1 MSITSTELESYSGDD
16 YALSL
21 VVTDSLGAVV
31 DISAYTIYL
40 TIKTDIND
48 LDADAEISLDVSGV
62 GLTDP
67 TNGKTVITIPHGQTE
82 ALSGIY
88 KIDVKYK
95 DGSGKIGTILNGRM
109 NFVTN
114 VTERASI

>member
-1 MSITSTELESYSGDD
+1 MSIASTELESFSGDD

-21 VVTDSLGAVV
+21 AFTDSLGAVV
-31 DISAYTIYL
+31 DISLYTIYL

-48 LDADAEISLDVSGV
+48 ADADAKVSLNISGA
-62 GLTDP
+62 GITDP
-67 TNGKTVITIPHGQTE
+67 LSGKTVVTILHGQTE

-88 KIDVKYK
+88 KIDIKYK
-95 DGSGKIGTILNGRM
+95 DGSGKVGTVLNGRI

-114 VTERASI
+114 VTERASV